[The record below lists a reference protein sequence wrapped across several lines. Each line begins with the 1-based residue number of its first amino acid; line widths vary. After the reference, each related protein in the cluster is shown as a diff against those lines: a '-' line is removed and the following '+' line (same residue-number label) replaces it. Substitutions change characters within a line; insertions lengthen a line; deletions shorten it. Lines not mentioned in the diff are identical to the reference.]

1 MVGHGFTDLPLVF
14 TDQIVADVIVRLPRG
29 VLVPVPPL
37 RDEVELG
44 AHWTVALGLLL
55 VVRGHDALVEQM
67 FHRPALSKFVIL
79 LPLGL

>member
-14 TDQIVADVIVRLPRG
+14 TDQIVADVIVRLPTCCPR
-29 VLVPVPPL
+29 PRPPL

-44 AHWTVALGLLL
+44 AHWTAALGLLL

-67 FHRPALSKFVIL
+67 FHRPALSEFVIL